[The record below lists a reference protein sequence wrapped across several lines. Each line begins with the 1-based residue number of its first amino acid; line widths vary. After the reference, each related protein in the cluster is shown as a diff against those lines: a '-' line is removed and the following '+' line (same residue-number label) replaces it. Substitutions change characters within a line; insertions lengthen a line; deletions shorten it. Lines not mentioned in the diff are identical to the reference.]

1 MLSSVAIFLLLVA
14 PVVGWGTFRSLPL
27 IRLPRLKFPLAFG
40 ASILLCAIAYVL
52 FGELVSFEARSRLD
66 TFDLDHDGM
75 FSTAEMTDDA
85 RKAMDA
91 LTHDTGRSMI
101 PLVALPFA
109 IVYSSTIFAVLEIC
123 RAAYLRFRRPPTIAA
138 PL

>member
-1 MLSSVAIFLLLVA
+1 
-14 PVVGWGTFRSLPL
+14 
-27 IRLPRLKFPLAFG
+27 LPRLKFPLAFG
-40 ASILLCAIAYVL
+40 TSILLCAIAYVL

-75 FSTAEMTDDA
+75 FSTTEMTDDA

-101 PLVALPFA
+101 PLIALPFA
-109 IVYSSTIFAVLEIC
+109 IIYSSATFAVLELF
-123 RAAYLRFRRPPTIAA
+123 RAIWLRIRRSPTTT
-138 PL
+138 LT